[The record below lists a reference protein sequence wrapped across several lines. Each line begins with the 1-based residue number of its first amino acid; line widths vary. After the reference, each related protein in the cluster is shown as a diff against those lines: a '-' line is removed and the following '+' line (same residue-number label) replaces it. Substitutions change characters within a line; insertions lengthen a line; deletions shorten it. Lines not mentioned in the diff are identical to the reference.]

1 MSDNDD
7 KKSPPSA
14 PPMGG
19 PRILAPQGPGL
30 SNPGA
35 RPPTPAAPVVNDPGS
50 QGTQGRGAR
59 PPKAATLPPGP
70 SKSAELRPRKKRM
83 NWLPSV
89 LVALLAMGCAV
100 VWFAPISWPVE
111 FVLPRFGDWFGSSS
125 KPAPSPATRQ
135 EAAVPEKP
143 AAKPAVAPAPTP
155 APTPTPAAKEAVAPD
170 DEQKRR
176 MAAVEERLASATT
189 QSQTDKRTIEGLQAR
204 LADSERQGK
213 GLQQRIETL
222 EQELADL
229 RQSSREARPTA
240 PVPREAREL
249 PPAAGRQTQA
259 AAPIP
264 AVRPSAPSAPVQA
277 PPAQAPSAQAT
288 QTPPAPRAVAA
299 PGPGDGSC
307 ASLAARY
314 RTPIIL
320 QFGRKQDVLRAD
332 HERQLSQIAASVAPC
347 ANIGLMIRGFTD
359 SRGSD
364 RLNAELSQRR
374 ADLAARFVEGRGVA
388 RNRLSVSG
396 FASAAPV
403 ATNDTDAGR
412 ARNRRVE
419 LTVQPLR

>member
-14 PPMGG
+14 PPAGG
-19 PRILAPQGPGL
+19 PRILDPQGPGA

-35 RPPTPAAPVVNDPGS
+35 RSPTPGAPVVNDPGS
-50 QGTQGRGAR
+50 QGRGAR
-59 PPKAATLPPGP
+59 PPKAGTLPPGP
-70 SKSAELRPRKKRM
+70 SKSAELRPRKKRT
-83 NWLPSV
+83 NWLPTM
-89 LVALLAMGCAV
+89 LVALLAIGCAV

-111 FVLPRFGDWFGSSS
+111 FSLPKFDGLFGSSPKS
-125 KPAPSPATRQ
+125 APAPATRQ
-135 EAAVPEKP
+135 ETAAPQKP
-143 AAKPAVAPAPTP
+143 ATQPVAAAPSPASPP
-155 APTPTPAAKEAVAPD
+155 PAAKEAAAPD
-170 DEQKRR
+170 DEPKRR
-176 MAAVEERLASATT
+176 ITAAEDQIVAAAA
-189 QSQTDKRTIEGLQAR
+189 QAITDKRTIEGLQTR
-204 LADSERQGK
+204 LADSERQAK
-213 GLQQRIETL
+213 GLQQRFDAL
-222 EQELADL
+222 EKELLDL
-229 RQSSREARPTA
+229 RQTSREARPA
-240 PVPREAREL
+240 AIVPREAREL

-264 AVRPSAPSAPVQA
+264 AVRPSAPPAPV
-277 PPAQAPSAQAT
+277 QAT

-299 PGPGDGSC
+299 PGPSDGSC

-314 RTPIIL
+314 RTPVIL
-320 QFGRKQDVLRAD
+320 QFGRNQDVLRAD

-347 ANIGLMIRGFTD
+347 ADIGLMIRGFTD

-364 RLNAELSQRR
+364 SRNVELSKRR
-374 ADLAARFVEGRGVA
+374 ADLAARFIEGRGVA

-403 ATNDTDAGR
+403 ATNDTDSGR